1 MSDPVIFSIEQG
13 EFGLALIDTA
23 AVGYLDTWQA
33 PGGKSV
39 DVVAL
44 ADYDTGS
51 AAWTCQNTAGA
62 LTASPNSTTQ
72 DIPATF
78 CSPARSVP
86 QPGETSY
93 SVDISFLQDPVVAA
107 GLSAYLYENDTLEAY
122 IYFGLDGGDPPRMIG
137 RVRLAAGT
145 IGGEARSTLTA
156 DVSLPLVRRP
166 DIEFGDATTSRI
178 VLGAGTGGAPLTVAE
193 PASTP
198 TSTPTPTPSPTPE
211 PINA

>member
-13 EFGLALIDTA
+13 ELGLALVDTA
-23 AVGYLDTWQA
+23 AVGYLDSWQA
-33 PGGKSV
+33 PGGKAV
-39 DVVAL
+39 DAVVL

-51 AAWTCQNTAGA
+51 TGWTCQATAGA
-62 LTASPNSTTQ
+62 LTASPNTTTQ

-93 SVDISFLQDPVVAA
+93 SVDISFLQDPNVAI
-107 GLSAYLYENDTLEAY
+107 GLSAYLYENDTMEAFV
-122 IYFGLDGGDPPRMIG
+122 YFGLDDGNPPRLIG

-145 IGGEARSTLTA
+145 IGGEARATLTA

-166 DIEFGDATTSRI
+166 DIEFGDGTTSRV
-178 VLGAGTGGAPLTVAE
+178 VLGSGTGGTITLAAE
-193 PASTP
+193 SASTP
-198 TSTPTPTPSPTPE
+198 PPSTPSTPE
-211 PINA
+211 PAPVG